1 MLKRPVPHPALGALR
16 LAVTVFLALHVFISA
31 WLVATV
37 DAAYTEGRPS
47 PTEIHSLVAVDKDQT
62 LIDIEIERAT
72 SFMLYSLSR
81 DRGVEPV
88 NQTSDAGAD
97 ASSSSWTSEVDW
109 LSVGRILVM
118 ASLMLLVVAEAL
130 VVLGIQRGAWYRF
143 GSFMLVL
150 LMFFIVF
157 PTTYV
162 MDLGSQ
168 DSTAQNSPGF
178 DLEDS
183 SFAHVTTDS
192 ARRVVWIG
200 VELDASFSGYDLG
213 LVAEENRTNVTAAPP
228 LAGTS
233 DAKSFVSF
241 ESTFSVQYGKNL
253 DVMFVLPL
261 MWYALPGGK
270 SAKVFTNEE
279 E

>member
-1 MLKRPVPHPALGALR
+1 MLKRPAPHPVLGALR
-16 LAVTVFLALHVFISA
+16 LAVTAFLALHVFISA

-37 DAAYTEGRPS
+37 DATYTEGRPS

-62 LIDIEIERAT
+62 LVDIEIERAT
-72 SFMLYSLSR
+72 SLMLYSLSR

-88 NQTSDAGAD
+88 NQTVEDQD
-97 ASSSSWTSEVDW
+97 EPTTQTPSETDW
-109 LSVGRILVM
+109 LGIGRAMVVG
-118 ASLMLLVVAEAL
+118 SLLLLVVAEGL
-130 VVLGIQRGAWYRF
+130 VVAGVRRAGWYRF

-162 MDLGSQ
+162 MDLGAQQSA
-168 DSTAQNSPGF
+168 AQNSPGF

-183 SFAHVTTDS
+183 SFVHVTTAS
-192 ARRVVWIG
+192 ERRFVWIG

-213 LVAEENRTNVTAAPP
+213 LVDAENRTNVTAAPP
-228 LAGTS
+228 LEGTS
-233 DAKSFVSF
+233 DSKSYIAF
-241 ESTFSVQYGKNL
+241 ESTFAVQYGKNL
-253 DVMFVLPL
+253 DAMFVLPL
-261 MWYALPGGK
+261 LWLVLPASKG
-270 SAKVFTNEE
+270 SNLTSSEE